1 MGFPWGQ
8 ATLKTGN
15 SDAYGNTSDRHTSI
29 GCRAGQS
36 SHLEVSEGGNPC
48 DYLDRKSMLTCICF
62 LTSSVGLGATCQVGL
77 GATYVKA
84 KDPIFK
90 ASPGRQRWDPNFLP
104 ISSPWLG
111 SVASPTPRWL
121 TKNLLAPI
129 SYTSITPATLF
140 LVVLK
145 PRQARFS
152 CHVGLINMLFRS
164 SGPRGYDKWLLY
176 DKYNCLTPFK
186 WVCCMC

>member
-84 KDPIFK
+84 KDPIF
-90 ASPGRQRWDPNFLP
+90 
-104 ISSPWLG
+104 
-111 SVASPTPRWL
+111 
-121 TKNLLAPI
+121 

-140 LVVLK
+140 LVVLN